1 MNYYLRTLEG
11 VSRPLGGWILDAY
24 NSRLIDNRS
33 AGKYRDTKEAAFVTF
48 KELRESLPRE
58 SFEEIYN
65 YIREKYAANPS
76 EYYGAYSA
84 MLEFRRVESTRK
96 AAAAAAESAN
106 AQEQK
111 RAEQMISVN
120 EYEPAAAVEEAEEI
134 LNEGVEMND
143 NYIELPGQTITSI
156 PEYNLLWEDSESI
169 TYEDENGEIHTE
181 PKAKSGAG
189 WLLAG
194 AALLFLL

>member
-1 MNYYLRTLEG
+1 MEG
-11 VSRPLGGWILDAY
+11 ISRPLGGWFLESFLNLY
-24 NSRLIDNRS
+24 QSNL
-33 AGKYRDTKEAAFVTF
+33 GKYKDRKANTYYSLVEF
-48 KELRESLPRE
+48 REHYPLE
-58 SFEEIYN
+58 SFDEIYD
-65 YIREKYAANPS
+65 YIREHYKNNPGDYD
-76 EYYGAYSA
+76 ENYEG
-84 MLEFRRVESTRK
+84 MREFIRK
-96 AAAAAAESAN
+96 ETVSKQSAAAAAAAA

-111 RAEQMISVN
+111 RNEKMIEIN